1 MTLAQIFRE
10 EGKEEGII
18 KGIEKGIEVG
28 AKQGKLEVAK
38 RLINMELPIEQ
49 IVDATG
55 LSKKEIEKIAAG
67 MEV

>member
-1 MTLAQIFRE
+1 MTLAKVFSE
-10 EGKEEGII
+10 EGKEYGII
-18 KGIEKGIEVG
+18 KGMERGIEVG

-55 LSKKEIEKIAAG
+55 LPKKEIEKMAAG
-67 MEV
+67 MDN